1 MNHCLIFGVTN
12 GGIYRST
19 GAHRIATHLR
29 EQNWDV
35 EVVDFIEFWSLEQVK
50 ELLLSRVNSHTKFIG
65 FSITFNLT
73 SNEQLLLDT
82 TVWAKEKW
90 PNLTFIS
97 GGHSVPFFASP
108 FDYHIMSY
116 GEYALDELLTW
127 LFSNGVKPKFDPL
140 LAKGNMQVINA
151 TVNYPAHPFPD
162 ATIKYQVRDFMTPT
176 DQGVIEFSRGCIFK
190 CKFCN
195 FPVLGVKGDYTR
207 SQDSVYEQLMFNYD
221 NYGMQDY
228 GISDETFNDRTEKIT
243 KFADVVEKLPWK
255 PYFNAFVRPDLLVS
269 RPKDRE
275 EMLRLGVH
283 AHLYGV
289 ESFNAKSAKYVGK
302 GMDPERLQ
310 AGLLDVKHYFKKHIG
325 HRYRAQ
331 ISLITG
337 LPYETADSL
346 EQTKQWINKN
356 WLDQNVSS
364 HPLLIHK
371 LGEPRP
377 SDIDESYE
385 SLGYSV
391 IPNEERAN
399 LTNNDSNHLDAGQ
412 LELYEQGIVW
422 KNEHMNFYDAVT
434 FASKINNVYTK
445 YGVDLRRLQ
454 PLYLPLVYSDS
465 EGNILNTDSKLKL
478 IGRKIT
484 EAEVH
489 SKIYIQKYIDKK
501 LSI

>member
-1 MNHCLIFGVTN
+1 
-12 GGIYRST
+12 
-19 GAHRIATHLR
+19 
-29 EQNWDV
+29 
-35 EVVDFIEFWSLEQVK
+35 
-50 ELLLSRVNSHTKFIG
+50 
-65 FSITFNLT
+65 
-73 SNEQLLLDT
+73 
-82 TVWAKEKW
+82 
-90 PNLTFIS
+90 
-97 GGHSVPFFASP
+97 
-108 FDYHIMSY
+108 
-116 GEYALDELLTW
+116 
-127 LFSNGVKPKFDPL
+127 
-140 LAKGNMQVINA
+140 
-151 TVNYPAHPFPD
+151 
-162 ATIKYQVRDFMTPT
+162 MTPT

-310 AGLLDVKHYFKKHIG
+310 AGLLDVKQYFKKHIG

-337 LPYETADSL
+337 LPHETADTL
-346 EQTKQWINKN
+346 EQTRQWINKH

-399 LTNNDSNHLDAGQ
+399 LTNNDSDHLDAGQ